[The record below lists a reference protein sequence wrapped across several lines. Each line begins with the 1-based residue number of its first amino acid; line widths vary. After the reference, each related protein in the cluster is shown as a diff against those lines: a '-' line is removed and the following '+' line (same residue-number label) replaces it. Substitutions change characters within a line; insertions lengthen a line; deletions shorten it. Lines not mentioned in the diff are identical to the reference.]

1 MSPAKPSGGSTI
13 GLGSFRNGGRALET
27 EAGKPGIFTRLRA
40 RFGWLD
46 HVVRAYQRF
55 DDRNGGFFAA
65 GLTYYTIFALFP
77 LLMVS
82 FAAVG
87 FMLSRDPKLLA
98 TIDDHIRAAVT
109 GELGQQVIDLM
120 NSAIN
125 ARASVGI
132 IGLATAAWAGLGW
145 ISHLRGAVTEMW
157 WDQQLESP
165 GF

>member
-1 MSPAKPSGGSTI
+1 MSEPA
-13 GLGSFRNGGRALET
+13 
-27 EAGKPGIFTRLRA
+27 EAGFFDRLRA
-40 RFGWLD
+40 RFGWLE
-46 HVVRAYQRF
+46 HVIRAYQRF

-87 FMLSRDPKLLA
+87 FMLSRDPKLLS

-132 IGLATAAWAGLGW
+132 IGLATAAWAG
-145 ISHLRGAVTEMW
+145 
-157 WDQQLESP
+157 
-165 GF
+165 